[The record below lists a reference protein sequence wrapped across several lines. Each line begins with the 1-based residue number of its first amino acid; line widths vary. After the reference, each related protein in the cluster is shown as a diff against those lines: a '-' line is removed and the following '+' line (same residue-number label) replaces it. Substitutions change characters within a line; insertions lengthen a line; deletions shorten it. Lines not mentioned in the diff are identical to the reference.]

1 MHRPCRGFSSTS
13 PVDKRW
19 TVVWP
24 ALRAPGVA
32 IRILRRRRF
41 LWEGTAEDARLA
53 AAIPGRS
60 RGGCGSVEVAVD
72 AGAVRPH
79 VVHAVGGAG
88 VGGFLGV
95 AEHAVG
101 AGWGGPQPGGEQPGV
116 VG

>member
-1 MHRPCRGFSSTS
+1 MHRPCRGFSCTS

-24 ALRAPGVA
+24 ALLALGVA

-53 AAIPGRS
+53 AVIPGRS

-72 AGAVRPH
+72 AGAVRPQ
-79 VVHAVGGAG
+79 VVMRSAVRAWAASSASLSTQS
-88 VGGFLGV
+88 V
-95 AEHAVG
+95 
-101 AGWGGPQPGGEQPGV
+101 PGGWPAAGR
-116 VG
+116 